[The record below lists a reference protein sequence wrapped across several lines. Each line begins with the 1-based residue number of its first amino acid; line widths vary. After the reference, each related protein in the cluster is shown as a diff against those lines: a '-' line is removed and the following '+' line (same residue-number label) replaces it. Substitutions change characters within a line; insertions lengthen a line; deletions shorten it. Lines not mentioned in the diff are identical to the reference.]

1 MPLSEPRAR
10 RAFRKELDRLW
21 LIGRSLVLG
30 WRIVDG
36 RVALLLL
43 PHGRL
48 PEIDAVAPG
57 LLESESR
64 LLTDDAF
71 DATARRFDLDVVLV
85 ETARFH
91 ALDARAAAAI
101 DDAVRRYAIWFTP
114 RRAVALVD
122 IVAFSR
128 ASRIEQVAQ
137 LNGLA
142 ASIAIAERRFA
153 QRGVRLDLG
162 RSPTGD
168 GFYLWHRRTGRE
180 SEAELLALLLLALA
194 DNRFAGV
201 AGGVP
206 APRLRAAFTAGGHF
220 SFQEPD
226 DAAARARDYIV
237 GEATIA
243 LARLVAGAAP
253 RQILLGA
260 AAGPVHGPGGRAGGG
275 DAGPPRPPRRR
286 AAARRQTRRHRAA
299 PRGRGA
305 AAQRGR
311 ARQARLRPR
320 GVERPRR
327 RRARRRRALRARDP
341 RSRRRFRRSRYSAT
355 VRPPS
360 T

>member
-260 AAGPVHGPGGRAGGG
+260 AAGPVHGPGGLVAE
-275 DAGPPRPPRRR
+275 
-286 AAARRQTRRHRAA
+286 T
-299 PRGRGA
+299 
-305 AAQRGR
+305 
-311 ARQARLRPR
+311 QARLDRLADVPLLDGRLAAIALRLEGGARPR
-320 GVERPRR
+320 NVVVRDKHGFDHAAWNVRVDVERDDGVRFALGIR
-327 RRARRRRALRARDP
+327 EAGAASVALATARR
-341 RSRRRFRRSRYSAT
+341 
-355 VRPPS
+355 
-360 T
+360 